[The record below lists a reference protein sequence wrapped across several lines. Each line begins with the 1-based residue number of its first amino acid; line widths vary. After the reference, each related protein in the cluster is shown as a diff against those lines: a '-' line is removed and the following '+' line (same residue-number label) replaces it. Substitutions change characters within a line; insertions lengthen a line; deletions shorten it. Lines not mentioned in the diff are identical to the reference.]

1 MAKPLIPAEAIYARA
16 LELLD
21 AEGLG
26 ALSAQRLVRD
36 LRISTK
42 TLYQQVGNRDQLT
55 RALVARHFS
64 RLRLEFEEYDT
75 WEDTALHW
83 CLALHRA
90 LRAHPHLTR
99 LMTIE
104 DRLAVTGYVNELVKA
119 ALRAGFP
126 KPLAIMGC
134 RSLATLT
141 INHSVVAV
149 QESLDPG
156 RTADAQAEMALI
168 EQNFPTLVRWTLAG
182 MRGDLPG

>member
-1 MAKPLIPAEAIYARA
+1 MAKPLIPAEAIYTRA

-36 LRISTK
+36 LRISTR
-42 TLYQQVGNRDQLT
+42 TLYQQVGNREELT

-64 RLRLEFEEYDT
+64 RLRLEFEEYGS
-75 WEDTALHW
+75 WEETALHW
-83 CLALHRA
+83 CLALDRA

-99 LMTIE
+99 LMTID

-126 KPLAIMGC
+126 KSLAIEGC
-134 RSLATLT
+134 RALATLT
-141 INHSVVAV
+141 INHSVIAV
-149 QESLDPG
+149 QESSASA
-156 RTADAQAEMALI
+156 RTTDARTEMDLI
-168 EQNFPTLVRWTLAG
+168 ERNFPTLVRWTLTG
-182 MRGDLPG
+182 MRADLTG